1 MLIRPILDYGAIAYD
16 STSKSSKK
24 RLDTIQY
31 KALRICCSSMVGT
44 SGIAMQNECG
54 ELPLHLR
61 RKMYLLQYGAKIKTT
76 INHPSKE
83 ILEDHW
89 TVHYGKFKPN
99 QELFITKVSQF
110 FQNTTYDI
118 KNSNFT
124 LKPPWKDRRLNTD
137 KSCSVVNKKD
147 APEIIKPLAQMHIEM
162 NRDKIQV
169 YTDASKS
176 ACGKVS
182 AAYYIQEFHQSYSV
196 RLINNTSV
204 YSAELSAIQLA
215 LNWIAENVTEIRDRI
230 IYTDSMSTIQ
240 SLESRNES
248 AKSIVILKIYWTG

>member
-1 MLIRPILDYGAIAYD
+1 NNCRKDINRLGNFMQQTLDYIQIWCDRWSFKISPGKSTGVIFTQKLKCILKKPLKINGTILKMENQVKFLGMIFDSKLSWNNHIQFIEKKCLARLNLMRSLSGNKWGASKTTLLTLYRMLIRPILDYGAIAYD

-89 TVHYGKFKPN
+89 TVHYGKFK
-99 QELFITKVSQF
+99 
-110 FQNTTYDI
+110 
-118 KNSNFT
+118 
-124 LKPPWKDRRLNTD
+124 
-137 KSCSVVNKKD
+137 
-147 APEIIKPLAQMHIEM
+147 
-162 NRDKIQV
+162 
-169 YTDASKS
+169 
-176 ACGKVS
+176 
-182 AAYYIQEFHQSYSV
+182 
-196 RLINNTSV
+196 
-204 YSAELSAIQLA
+204 
-215 LNWIAENVTEIRDRI
+215 
-230 IYTDSMSTIQ
+230 
-240 SLESRNES
+240 
-248 AKSIVILKIYWTG
+248 